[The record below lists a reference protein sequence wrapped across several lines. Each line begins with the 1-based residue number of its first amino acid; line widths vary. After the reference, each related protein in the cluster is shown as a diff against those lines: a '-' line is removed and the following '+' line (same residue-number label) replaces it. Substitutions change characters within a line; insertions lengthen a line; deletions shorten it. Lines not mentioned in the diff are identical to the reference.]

1 MKKSKLKYQLTT
13 CKNNKEV
20 VQDLDLKGLYKQ
32 AVRKKWQKISG
43 QPYQCK
49 ILKKQPSHVSLYL
62 AFQLQY
68 SPVQTATEHFA
79 TVLAPYPN
87 WSDSVGHPE
96 FCTDKVVLKSSAIFF
111 SRQHKETM
119 LSVLFVM

>member
-1 MKKSKLKYQLTT
+1 MKKSKLKYRLTT

-32 AVRKKWQKISG
+32 TVRKKWQKISG
-43 QPYQCK
+43 QRFLALLLLQGLRRYS
-49 ILKKQPSHVSLYL
+49 KKQPSHVSLYF

-87 WSDSVGHPE
+87 CSDSVGHPE
-96 FCTDKVVLKSSAIFF
+96 FCTDKVVLK
-111 SRQHKETM
+111 R
-119 LSVLFVM
+119 